1 MKSKNKK
8 LITLIIL
15 IITVLNFLSGCIEKK
30 DDKTN
35 EIDRFIGSWI
45 GSITN
50 CTEIIYI
57 DFYSNF
63 TVYFSSNCTN
73 LPKSWNN
80 FYFNSSKICINPVN
94 NSSVVYE
101 YWYNFSNNNKS
112 LVIQNIFFLEK
123 INNDYY
129 KDLFIGAWKNF
140 LPFKNKFFYSG
151 YINGYTEW
159 TFYENGSL
167 KQIVSHTPFSMGIG
181 THHPM
186 SKTYWYDYSIA
197 NNYLKIL
204 SKTSNHSYVYRFD
217 FELNRSSVSFRLSN
231 IYHGNFLIVSDHII
245 PNNFKLY
252 RVDNTIFVELKGTYK
267 EDKNN
272 LFFDYLVDENNTQY
286 KINKIGDFMINKT
299 LIIKGF
305 MVLPVKNP
313 HNKKWAN
320 PSSLYHPGYIQIL
333 DYSMYL

>member
-123 INNDYY
+123 IN
-129 KDLFIGAWKNF
+129 L
-140 LPFKNKFFYSG
+140 
-151 YINGYTEW
+151 
-159 TFYENGSL
+159 
-167 KQIVSHTPFSMGIG
+167 
-181 THHPM
+181 
-186 SKTYWYDYSIA
+186 
-197 NNYLKIL
+197 
-204 SKTSNHSYVYRFD
+204 
-217 FELNRSSVSFRLSN
+217 
-231 IYHGNFLIVSDHII
+231 LI
-245 PNNFKLY
+245 
-252 RVDNTIFVELKGTYK
+252 
-267 EDKNN
+267 
-272 LFFDYLVDENNTQY
+272 
-286 KINKIGDFMINKT
+286 
-299 LIIKGF
+299 
-305 MVLPVKNP
+305 
-313 HNKKWAN
+313 
-320 PSSLYHPGYIQIL
+320 
-333 DYSMYL
+333 